1 MRILVLSDLYPPHF
15 IGGYELICKDVADE
29 LKRRGHSVRVL
40 TSTFGVQRPTVEGN
54 IYRLLDF
61 RPDDVGFG
69 RRVIPKLSVS
79 EFKNNRT
86 LKLQIRDFKPDVV
99 SVWHPTYLL
108 RTLLITLNRMSIP
121 VVYNILDNWLLW
133 WYYDPSPG
141 PWLVFWRGKPQNRL
155 KRALKATLKAILAT
169 KMVVDFEDLDLSHI
183 CFISSSLKEE
193 HLEAGLQVKHGEVI
207 RCGIP
212 MENYPKIERPF
223 DPANPKLLYIGRVT
237 EDKGVHT
244 AIEAMSH
251 LREFPNVSLTI
262 VGGGDDPQYVE
273 RLRRMVLDKGL
284 EGRVVFTGVVPPA
297 KVVEFYHSHDIFLF
311 PSIWREPLGRTWME
325 AMACGL
331 PVIGTT
337 TGGSGEVFVDGENC
351 LTFPAGDGL
360 ALAERI
366 RKLIRDRELY
376 TKLSRNGADL
386 IRREFTLEKM
396 VDGVE
401 RCLKEAWR
409 KGC

>member
-1 MRILVLSDLYPPHF
+1 
-15 IGGYELICKDVADE
+15 
-29 LKRRGHSVRVL
+29 
-40 TSTFGVQRPTVEGN
+40 
-54 IYRLLDF
+54 
-61 RPDDVGFG
+61 
-69 RRVIPKLSVS
+69 
-79 EFKNNRT
+79 
-86 LKLQIRDFKPDVV
+86 
-99 SVWHPTYLL
+99 
-108 RTLLITLNRMSIP
+108 
-121 VVYNILDNWLLW
+121 
-133 WYYDPSPG
+133 
-141 PWLVFWRGKPQNRL
+141 
-155 KRALKATLKAILAT
+155 
-169 KMVVDFEDLDLSHI
+169 
-183 CFISSSLKEE
+183 
-193 HLEAGLQVKHGEVI
+193 
-207 RCGIP
+207 
-212 MENYPKIERPF
+212 
-223 DPANPKLLYIGRVT
+223 
-237 EDKGVHT
+237 
-244 AIEAMSH
+244 
-251 LREFPNVSLTI
+251 LTI